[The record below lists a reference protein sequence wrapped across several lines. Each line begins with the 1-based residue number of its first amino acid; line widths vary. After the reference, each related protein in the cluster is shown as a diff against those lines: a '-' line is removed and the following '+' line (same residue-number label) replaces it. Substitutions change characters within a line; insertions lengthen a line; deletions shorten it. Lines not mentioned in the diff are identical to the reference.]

1 MESFFTLL
9 SGPEWLAALCVGLV
23 AGTVK
28 GMVGFGVPLLLISGL
43 SLFMAPDL
51 ALAGLILPA
60 LASNGMLAFR
70 GGPAAIWAAIRRF
83 RLFLICGGVMLFAAA
98 QLVAVLPSAALLLL
112 LGAAGACFSVLLLLA
127 PRFVLREDNRLAA
140 ACAGALAGFAGGFS
154 GAWGAPTVSYLTAIG
169 TDKRDQMRLQG
180 VIYGLG
186 SVSLLLAHLETGVLR
201 GETLPLSAVL
211 VLPVVLGMYL
221 GGIWHTRVDQA
232 GFRRATLALLV
243 LAGLNLVRRGL
254 LG

>member
-1 MESFFTLL
+1 MESLFDLL
-9 SGPEWLAALCVGLV
+9 NGPEWLAALCAGLV

-70 GGPAAIWAAIRRF
+70 GGLPAIWEAIKRF
-83 RLFLICGGVMLFAAA
+83 RLFLLSGLAMLIAAA
-98 QLVAVLPSAALLLL
+98 QLVAVLPSAGLLLL
-112 LGAAGACFSVLLLLA
+112 LGAGVTVFSALLLMA
-127 PRFVLREDNRLAA
+127 PRFALREDNRLAA
-140 ACAGALAGFAGGFS
+140 ACSGALAGFAGGFS

-169 TDKRDQMRLQG
+169 TDKREQMRLQG

-201 GETLPLSAVL
+201 AQTLPLSAVL
-211 VLPVVLGMYL
+211 VLPVVLGMRL
-221 GGIWHTRVDQA
+221 GGVWHDRVDQA
-232 GFRRATLALLV
+232 GFRRATLLMLV
-243 LAGLNLVRRGL
+243 LAGLNLIRRGL
-254 LG
+254 AG

>member
-1 MESFFTLL
+1 MDSVFSLL
-9 SGPEWLAALCVGLV
+9 SGPEWLAALCVGLA

-60 LASNGMLAFR
+60 LASNGMLAFNGGMAAVWR
-70 GGPAAIWAAIRRF
+70 GVKRF
-83 RLFLICGGVMLFAAA
+83 RLFLLSGLAMLIAAA
-98 QLVAVLPSAALLLL
+98 QLVRVLPADELLLLLGLAVTASAALLLL
-112 LGAAGACFSVLLLLA
+112 A
-127 PRFVLREDNRLAA
+127 PHFVLSEGNRPAA
-140 ACAGALAGFAGGFS
+140 AFSGALAGFAGGFS

-169 TDKRDQMRLQG
+169 TEKRDQMRLQG

-211 VLPVVLGMYL
+211 VLPVVLGMRL
-221 GGIWHTRVDQA
+221 GGVWHDRVDQA
-232 GFRRATLALLV
+232 GFRRATLLLLL
-243 LAGLNLVRRGL
+243 LAGLNLIRRGL
-254 LG
+254 AG